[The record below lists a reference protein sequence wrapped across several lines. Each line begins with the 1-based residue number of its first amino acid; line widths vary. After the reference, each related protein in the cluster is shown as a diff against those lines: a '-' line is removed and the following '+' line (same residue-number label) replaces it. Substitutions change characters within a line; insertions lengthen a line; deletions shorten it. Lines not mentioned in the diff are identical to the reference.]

1 MDPSIQS
8 TQTPTETMQT
18 NPDLVCDF
26 CHTVNPSTFFFCP
39 NCGKVLRQ
47 KPLSTSIFKQIWIY
61 FIALFLPPLGLIP
74 GIKYLRQKTYK
85 ENLVGLT
92 SIILTVI
99 SIVVSIWLALISINK
114 IQTMVNDSLQ
124 NSVQGN
130 LETQLNNQ
138 LKNIQTGNDL
148 GI

>member
-8 TQTPTETMQT
+8 TPTPIESMQT

-47 KPLSTSIFKQIWIY
+47 KPLSTSIYKQVWIY
-61 FIALFLPPLGLIP
+61 FVALAIPPFGLFS

-92 SIILTVI
+92 SVILTVI
-99 SIVVSIWLALISINK
+99 SIVASIWIALISINK
-114 IQTMVNDSLQ
+114 IQTMVSGQLQ

-138 LKNIQTGNDL
+138 LKNIQAGNDL
-148 GI
+148 GF